1 MSVRTAFTK
10 TAPLAGG
17 QVSVAAVALVV
28 AIAALAGLLV
38 GGLVRSKPAPAP
50 VKPLETVSGAGV
62 RVQLPNGWAR
72 GDASAVPGFPRALW
86 LQNPE
91 QGLRA
96 AVALLPASSPTLLP
110 ATSPADAR
118 APETVRL
125 RSGYEAWRYRGSL
138 DDGSPV
144 FLYAAPTTTGIATV
158 ACVGATGKETC
169 DALASA
175 VAVPNSR
182 RLELG
187 ERAAFFSG
195 LPSVVA
201 QLDSARTKG
210 LRALD
215 AASNPVGQELA
226 ALDLSRAHKAA
237 AKDLAALGGPAE
249 TVGSLTA
256 TATAYGALSRAAN
269 ARLPKPYVDAG
280 RAVTSA
286 EAGLQ
291 RTMTKVAAGASS
303 AVAEPTTVRPRATVA
318 PPKATATAEPPKA
331 TATAEPPKATA
342 TAEPPK
348 ATATAE
354 PPKATATA
362 EPPKATAT
370 AEPPKAIATAPAA
383 EPIVVSKEKS
393 SGGMDLTLPLLG
405 LIALVAIFM
414 AGRSMR
420 SSWADATAG
429 SRNTRA

>member
-38 GGLVRSKPAPAP
+38 GGVVRSKPARAP

-62 RVQLPNGWAR
+62 RLQLPNGWAR

-138 DDGSPV
+138 KDGSPV

-195 LPSVVA
+195 LPPVVA

-215 AASNPVGQELA
+215 AASNPVGQKLA
-226 ALDLSRAHKAA
+226 ALDLARAHKAA
-237 AKDLAALGGPAE
+237 ATDLAALGAPGE
-249 TVGSLTA
+249 TVDSLRA

-331 TATAEPPKATA
+331 TATAEPPKHPT
-342 TAEPPK
+342 

-420 SSWADATAG
+420 SSWADAAAG